1 MTGSIRRAIA
11 TTSWSG
17 PGSSMLKLPEQPF
30 GHELERLCLGA
41 RLERGFERQQQ
52 RAWRSRRPYRLHCPL
67 SNSGVSAVVNGV
79 PLGEAS
85 GIAPRA
91 RVAAYKVCWTYN
103 DSTATDGTNAKNS
116 CFTSDSIGAIDAAVR
131 DGVNVINYSIS
142 GGATSGDAVEQ
153 AFFRA
158 VQANVFVAASAKQ
171 CGAGQHGGAR
181 EPVGDHGRR
190 VDP

>member
-1 MTGSIRRAIA
+1 MLGFLNSRSVMNWSDYASARDSNVGSN
-11 TTSWSG
+11 
-17 PGSSMLKLPEQPF
+17 GSSS
-30 GHELERLCLGA
+30 GHGGHGDHTASTAL
-41 RLERGFERQQQ
+41 
-52 RAWRSRRPYRLHCPL
+52 L

-158 VQANVFVAASAKQ
+158 VQANVFVAA
-171 CGAGQHGGAR
+171 
-181 EPVGDHGRR
+181 
-190 VDP
+190 